1 MTQAGIL
8 TVLGTCLLF
17 FVMGHSTIWGSMIPY
32 YFSYYKPDNPGL
44 SAKDLALL

>member
-1 MTQAGIL
+1 
-8 TVLGTCLLF
+8 
-17 FVMGHSTIWGSMIPY
+17 MIPY